1 VIPAQRW
8 TDAAAGLQ
16 FVTRRSPGDF
26 ISMTEAELQRQ
37 KEMQQA
43 EELLFTGPQAL
54 GFVKGLF
61 QGHFVSDWVM
71 PYPRIGAA
79 EAPVIDGTLAE
90 LRKFLDEHLDPA
102 GIDRQADIPRD
113 VINGLGRVGVLGATA
128 PAEFGGH
135 GFSQMANTKILE
147 EIGRRCAST
156 SVFVNAHHSIGI
168 RALLLFGTHE
178 QKQKWLPKLCTGE
191 WLGAFALTEKEAGSD
206 AANVQ
211 TTATPSDDGSHYI
224 VNGEK
229 RYITNTAIA
238 QVLTV
243 MARTPVPGKPGKD
256 AITAFLVT
264 PDMPGFEILEGRME
278 KMGIRGT
285 ATGKFALRNV
295 KVPKENILGPL
306 GKGLKV
312 ALTVLDFGRTTFGAC
327 CTGAAKTCLELAVKH
342 ANTRKQFNK
351 TLGNFDLVKKKIARI
366 AADAYAMEAMTTIT
380 ASLIDRGLEDY
391 MLETAMLKVF
401 TTELLWECVN
411 EAFQIHGGAA
421 YMTDLPLERMV
432 RDARINQ
439 IGEGS
444 NEVLKSFIALVG
456 MRGPGMEFKEIY
468 DTMVK
473 PTREGGLG
481 KAWNAGMSRLGASV
495 RIPDVPVRSSE
506 LKSFAN
512 QLGRLIWRFNLA
524 VNKSLILY
532 REPILDMQLVQE
544 RIAGAAMDLFAS
556 TAVLSR
562 WDSEIQS
569 AQRNGES
576 PSVKKTAAE
585 LFLRQSF
592 RRIRNYLAALADN
605 DDKFILKAADSALG
619 KS

>member
-1 VIPAQRW
+1 MNKL
-8 TDAAAGLQ
+8 DA
-16 FVTRRSPGDF
+16 
-26 ISMTEAELQRQ
+26 QRQ
-37 KEMQQA
+37 KEIQQA
-43 EELLFTGPQAL
+43 EELLFAGPQAL
-54 GFVKGLF
+54 GFAKGLF
-61 QGHFVSDWVM
+61 QGHFVADWVM
-71 PYPRIGAA
+71 PYPRIAA
-79 EAPVIDGTLAE
+79 AQQVELDGTLTE

-102 GIDRQADIPRD
+102 AIDRNADIPRS
-113 VINGLGRVGVLGATA
+113 VIDGLGRVGVLGMTA
-128 PAEFGGH
+128 PKEYGGR
-135 GFSQMANTKILE
+135 GFSQMANCKILE
-147 EIGRRCAST
+147 EIGRSCAST

-168 RALLLFGTHE
+168 RALLLFGTHD
-178 QKQKWLPKLCTGE
+178 QKQRWLPKLSTGE
-191 WLGAFALTEKEAGSD
+191 QLGAFALTEKEAGSD
-206 AANVQ
+206 AGNVQ
-211 TTATPSDDGSHYI
+211 TTATPSEDGSHYI
-224 VNGEK
+224 LNGEK

-264 PDMPGFEILEGRME
+264 PDMPGFELIDGRME

-285 ATGKFALRNV
+285 ATGRFALRNV

-342 ANTRKQFNK
+342 ASTRKQFNK

-401 TTELLWECVN
+401 TTERLWECVN
-411 EAFQIHGGAA
+411 DAFQIHGGAA

-439 IGEGS
+439 IGEGA
-444 NEVLKSFIALVG
+444 NEVLTSFIALVG

-468 DTMVK
+468 DTMMK
-473 PTREGGLG
+473 PTRERGIA
-481 KAWNAGMSRLGASV
+481 KAWTAGKRRLGATV
-495 RIPDVPVRSSE
+495 RVPDIPVRSDE
-506 LKSFAN
+506 LHSFAN
-512 QLGRLIWRFNLA
+512 QLGRLIWRFNVA
-524 VNKSLILY
+524 VNRALITY

-544 RIAGAAMDLFAS
+544 RIANAAMDIFAS
-556 TAVLSR
+556 SCVLSR
-562 WDSEIQS
+562 HDAELQL
-569 AQRNGES
+569 ARRNGES
-576 PSVKKTAAE
+576 SPPDQFAAR

-592 RRIRNYLAALADN
+592 RRIRGFLAGLTDNEDKSVLAAAD
-605 DDKFILKAADSALG
+605 AVLG
-619 KS
+619 EPRS

>member
-1 VIPAQRW
+1 MNKL
-8 TDAAAGLQ
+8 DA
-16 FVTRRSPGDF
+16 
-26 ISMTEAELQRQ
+26 QRQ
-37 KEMQQA
+37 KEIQQA
-43 EELLFTGPQAL
+43 EELLFAGPQAL
-54 GFVKGLF
+54 GFAKGLF
-61 QGHFVSDWVM
+61 QGHFVADWVM
-71 PYPRIGAA
+71 PYPRIAA
-79 EAPVIDGTLAE
+79 AQQVELDGTLTE

-102 GIDRQADIPRD
+102 AIDRNADIPRS
-113 VINGLGRVGVLGATA
+113 VIDGLGRVGVLGMTA
-128 PAEFGGH
+128 PKEYGGR
-135 GFSQMANTKILE
+135 GFSQMANCKILE
-147 EIGRRCAST
+147 EIGRSCAST

-178 QKQKWLPKLCTGE
+178 QKQRWLPKLSTGE
-191 WLGAFALTEKEAGSD
+191 QLGAFALTEKEAGSD
-206 AANVQ
+206 AGNVQ
-211 TTATPSDDGSHYI
+211 TTATPSEDGSHYI
-224 VNGEK
+224 LNGEK

-243 MARTPVPGKPGKD
+243 MARTPVPGKPDKD

-264 PDMPGFEILEGRME
+264 PDMPGFELIDGRME

-285 ATGKFALRNV
+285 ATGRFALRNV

-342 ANTRKQFNK
+342 ASTRKQFNK

-401 TTELLWECVN
+401 TTERLWECVN
-411 EAFQIHGGAA
+411 DAFQIHGGAA

-439 IGEGS
+439 IGEGA
-444 NEVLKSFIALVG
+444 NEVLTSFIALVG

-468 DTMVK
+468 DTMMK
-473 PTREGGLG
+473 PTRERGIA
-481 KAWNAGMSRLGASV
+481 KAWTAGKRRLGATV
-495 RIPDVPVRSSE
+495 RVPDIPVRSDE
-506 LKSFAN
+506 LHSFAN
-512 QLGRLIWRFNLA
+512 QLGRLIWRFNVA
-524 VNKSLILY
+524 VNRALITY

-544 RIAGAAMDLFAS
+544 RIANAAMDIFAS
-556 TAVLSR
+556 SCVLSR
-562 WDSEIQS
+562 HDAELQL
-569 AQRNGES
+569 ARRNGES
-576 PSVKKTAAE
+576 SPPDQFAAR

-592 RRIRNYLAALADN
+592 RRIRGFLAGLTDNEDKSVLAAAD
-605 DDKFILKAADSALG
+605 AVLG
-619 KS
+619 EPRS

>member
-1 VIPAQRW
+1 MNKL
-8 TDAAAGLQ
+8 D
-16 FVTRRSPGDF
+16 
-26 ISMTEAELQRQ
+26 EQRQ
-37 KEMQQA
+37 KEIQQA
-43 EELLFTGPQAL
+43 EELLFAGPQAL
-54 GFVKGLF
+54 GFAKGLF

-71 PYPRIGAA
+71 PYPRIA
-79 EAPVIDGTLAE
+79 ETERSQLDQTLAE
-90 LRKFLDEHLDPA
+90 LRKFLNEDLDPA
-102 GIDRQADIPRD
+102 EIDRKADIPRN
-113 VINGLGRVGVLGATA
+113 VIDGLGRIGVLGMTA
-128 PAEFGGH
+128 PAEYGGH
-135 GFSQMANTKILE
+135 GFSQLANTKILE
-147 EIGRRCAST
+147 ELGTRCAST

-168 RALLLFGTHE
+168 RALLLFGTRE

-211 TTATPSDDGSHYI
+211 TTATPSDDGSHY
-224 VNGEK
+224 VLNGEK

-264 PDMPGFEILEGRME
+264 PDMPGFELLDGRME

-342 ANTRKQFNK
+342 ANARKQFSK

-366 AADAYAMEAMTTIT
+366 AADAYAMEAMTTVT
-380 ASLIDRGLEDY
+380 ASFIDRGLEDY

-401 TTELLWECVN
+401 TTERLWECINDV
-411 EAFQIHGGAA
+411 FQIHGGAA
-421 YMTDLPLERMV
+421 YMTDLPLERML

-439 IGEGS
+439 IGEGA
-444 NEVLKSFIALVG
+444 NEVLTSFIALVG

-468 DTMVK
+468 DTMMK
-473 PTREGGLG
+473 PSRDGMS
-481 KAWNAGMSRLGASV
+481 KAWAAGKNRLGATV
-495 RIPDVPVRSSE
+495 LLPDVPVQSE
-506 LKSFAN
+506 RLRAQAR
-512 QLGRLIWRFNLA
+512 QLGRLIRHFNFA
-524 VNKSLILY
+524 VNRALITY
-532 REPILDMQLVQE
+532 REPILDMQLIQE
-544 RIAGAAMDLFAS
+544 RIANAAMDLFAS
-556 TAVLSR
+556 TCVLSR
-562 WDSEIQS
+562 IDGEIQF
-569 AQRNGES
+569 AGRNGNSVS
-576 PSVKKTAAE
+576 PDHSAAD

-592 RRIRNYLAALADN
+592 RRIRGFLAGLTDN
-605 DDKFILKAADSALG
+605 DDKAVIAAARSCLTSGSA
-619 KS
+619 KPA